1 MPSDATHGWET
12 PRLRASLG
20 QALLSETQPRTA
32 RQLAEVIDA
41 DQSNIKK
48 EADLLAD
55 AGLLT
60 RSSAPPVTGR
70 GARPR
75 WAYALSKSQR
85 EHAAA
90 ALADRRDLDPR
101 HFGQLRRGQ
110 EVILATVNPSRISD
124 LLHVLAETQ
133 AARRALWVADCGQ
146 EMIFAFDGLDHA
158 DPALA
163 LLADLNAARIPCRRG
178 SVARVES
185 ADDVVQR
192 ADTLVEQTRRTRL
205 QRDTRSAL

>member
-1 MPSDATHGWET
+1 MHSKSAQGWET

-20 QALLSETQPRTA
+20 LALLNETQPRTA

-60 RSSAPPVTGR
+60 RSRAPVVTGR

-75 WAYALSKSQR
+75 WAYALSESQR
-85 EHAAA
+85 ERAAE
-90 ALADRRDLDPR
+90 ALAGRRDPDPR
-101 HFGQLRRGQ
+101 RFGQLRRGQ
-110 EVILATVNPSRISD
+110 DVILASADPSHITD

-133 AARRALWVADCGQ
+133 AARRALWVAHCGQ

-158 DPALA
+158 DPALELVA
-163 LLADLNAARIPCRRG
+163 NLNAARIPCRRG
-178 SVARVES
+178 SVTRVES
-185 ADDVVQR
+185 TDDVVQR
-192 ADTLVEQTRRTRL
+192 ADLLAGQTRRTRL
-205 QRDTRSAL
+205 QRDTRSAS